1 MPVARGR
8 PATQDA
14 SRAPRPGRG
23 GESQIAALKSQKR
36 GPSPGRRV
44 GLGPTLGQRL
54 M

>member
-1 MPVARGR
+1 MPAARDR
-8 PATQDA
+8 PALSVICAVMPGRAAEA
-14 SRAPRPGRG
+14 SRKN
-23 GESQIAALKSQKR
+23 EKR